1 MAQNFIANLLR
12 RNKNEEELPYIT
24 PIQLDENG
32 KIDPIKSAN
41 LELKIKQDSTPL
53 TINERLFGRDMT
65 QDYQTINPETKK
77 VEMATLTNHRP
88 GFFEDFGRG
97 YRENATQGFNVNNL
111 VPVENKGLATR
122 LGEGLGTIERFANT
136 PLGRGLIAYG
146 LSNAIDMARDAIE
159 LTMVT
164 LEDNNM
170 PVPVASDEK
179 ELCKMDGMFSSEGYT
194 MLSLVDADSTN
205 YRRKEYN
212 YDIDCYVQLPKWLDF
227 EARSAGINISSVLQ
241 DALISKLGIAQ

>member
-1 MAQNFIANLLR
+1 MKIVYPVRFTFLKDEKDTVLI
-12 RNKNEEELPYIT
+12 EVPD
-24 PIQLDENG
+24 LD
-32 KIDPIKSAN
+32 ILS
-41 LELKIKQDSTPL
+41 
-53 TINERLFGRDMT
+53 
-65 QDYQTINPETKK
+65 
-77 VEMATLTNHRP
+77 
-88 GFFEDFGRG
+88 
-97 YRENATQGFNVNNL
+97 
-111 VPVENKGLATR
+111 
-122 LGEGLGTIERFANT
+122 EG
-136 PLGRGLIAYG
+136 YG

-194 MLSLVDADSTN
+194 MLSLVDADSTS

-212 YDIDCYVQLPKWLDF
+212 YDIDCYAKLPKWLDF

>member
-1 MAQNFIANLLR
+1 MKIVYPVRFTFLKDEKDTVLI
-12 RNKNEEELPYIT
+12 EVPD
-24 PIQLDENG
+24 LD
-32 KIDPIKSAN
+32 ILS
-41 LELKIKQDSTPL
+41 
-53 TINERLFGRDMT
+53 
-65 QDYQTINPETKK
+65 
-77 VEMATLTNHRP
+77 
-88 GFFEDFGRG
+88 
-97 YRENATQGFNVNNL
+97 
-111 VPVENKGLATR
+111 
-122 LGEGLGTIERFANT
+122 EG
-136 PLGRGLIAYG
+136 YG

-159 LTMVT
+159 FTMVT

-212 YDIDCYVQLPKWLDF
+212 DDIDCYVKLPKWLDF